1 MFQKVER
8 RVRAVDRA
16 FACPAVHLLQYYD
29 FIRRHTREI
38 APFVRFAVNWG
49 GNQAV
54 VVPARI
60 VVIDDVVERQAL
72 PIDKGKRVVFRMV
85 EAAVCTK
92 RKSSFSAALPHES
105 RGLSRHFLQ
114 ALHVVIA
121 MHEAGVTGRLKSI
134 GFRRIR

>member
-1 MFQKVER
+1 MW
-8 RVRAVDRA
+8 AVDRA

-60 VVIDDVVERQAL
+60 VVIDNVFERQAL
-72 PIDKGKRVVFRMV
+72 PIDKGKRVVFDRMV
-85 EAAVCTK
+85 EG
-92 RKSSFSAALPHES
+92 LPSVVPNVNPVFLRLYPTSLEDC
-105 RGLSRHFLQ
+105 LRHFLQ

-121 MHEAGVTGRLKSI
+121 MHEAGVTVIEIDRF
-134 GFRRIR
+134 FRAD